1 MEEGK
6 LVDLKLKNKR
16 LINTNI
22 LSDTINN
29 IYNEYDKLKTC

>member
-1 MEEGK
+1 VEEGK
-6 LVDLKLKNKR
+6 LVDLKLKNKK

-29 IYNEYDKLKTC
+29 IYNEYDKLKIC